1 MKVHYHLW
9 HAGVDS
15 PHHTKY
21 YSTRHRQMYWIH
33 GGDCA
38 RNEPVTPIQEI
49 DIDELGWE
57 ATLDGERILDRL
69 NDLKH
74 EELKFDLIP

>member
-1 MKVHYHLW
+1 MNVLYHLW
-9 HAGVDS
+9 HAGVDER
-15 PHHTKY
+15 HHTKY
-21 YSTRHRQMYWIH
+21 YSPRHRRMYWIH
-33 GGDCA
+33 GGDWA
-38 RNEPVTPIQEI
+38 RNEPVNPIQE
-49 DIDELGWE
+49 IDELGWE

>member
-21 YSTRHRQMYWIH
+21 YSTRYRKMYWIH
-33 GGDCA
+33 DGNCA
-38 RNEPVTPIQEI
+38 RDEPLTPNEEI
-49 DIDELGWE
+49 SVEGLGWE
-57 ATLDGERILDRL
+57 GTSDGSCILDRL
-69 NDLKH
+69 IDLRYEKCT
-74 EELKFDLIP
+74 FDLIP